1 MRPDKVSN
9 ALADAIAALEKAEGR
24 LKRAFTRWEK
34 ARQKVRRY
42 DKALDRLT
50 LPPR

>member
-1 MRPDKVSN
+1 MQDPKLGRR
-9 ALADAIAALEKAEGR
+9 LADAIATLEKEETR

-42 DKALDRLT
+42 DKEIAKALKI
-50 LPPR
+50 